1 MKKVKQ
7 IFAMALAVMMLV
19 SIVPMDTQAAGK
31 FKMNKSSTTIYVGK
45 STTLSVVRT
54 NTIRTSD
61 NSTIKVTGTKKK
73 VKWHSSNKNI
83 AKVSSKGKVTGRKAG
98 KVVITAKVSGKKYTC
113 KVKVKNPYLSDTK
126 KTITAGKSFTLK
138 MKGSSVVKWSSSDK
152 SVATVSS
159 KGKVKAKAKG
169 TAIIRCKCK
178 NGKTYKCKVTVK
190 KKSSSNNSNTGNTN
204 GEDEYGSFY
213 TGKDGHLH
221 KYKKVKTIR
230 EASASGF
237 GEIEYTCSVKGCKK
251 TVVMNYGNPVKYEYT
266 DPDTKKVTKTETK
279 YGFWDEKS
287 AKDILE
293 GINEYRK
300 SKGLSTLKWQSRYN
314 SYLQKQ
320 VMQNYFGNIDF
331 NLTPEDKSLRF
342 VGEGLG
348 SDCHNKTYFKTKA
361 GLLKPGND
369 GKNNAAL
376 FEKEDIEVGVAC
388 FAYTV
393 YYSPTKNNSQQYYS
407 YEYFQPSTHYD
418 IVICIFEN
426 NKNNETDD
434 E

>member
-1 MKKVKQ
+1 M
-7 IFAMALAVMMLV
+7 
-19 SIVPMDTQAAGK
+19 
-31 FKMNKSSTTIYVGK
+31 
-45 STTLSVVRT
+45 VRT
-54 NTIRTSD
+54 NTIRTLD

-83 AKVSSKGKVTGRKAG
+83 AK
-98 KVVITAKVSGKKYTC
+98 
-113 KVKVKNPYLSDTK
+113 
-126 KTITAGKSFTLK
+126 
-138 MKGSSVVKWSSSDK
+138 
-152 SVATVSS
+152 VSS

-204 GEDEYGSFY
+204 GEDEYGSFD

-230 EASASGF
+230 KASAGGV

-314 SYLQKQ
+314 SYL
-320 VMQNYFGNIDF
+320 
-331 NLTPEDKSLRF
+331 
-342 VGEGLG
+342 
-348 SDCHNKTYFKTKA
+348 
-361 GLLKPGND
+361 
-369 GKNNAAL
+369 
-376 FEKEDIEVGVAC
+376 
-388 FAYTV
+388 
-393 YYSPTKNNSQQYYS
+393 
-407 YEYFQPSTHYD
+407 
-418 IVICIFEN
+418 
-426 NKNNETDD
+426 
-434 E
+434 

>member
-266 DPDTKKVTKTETK
+266 DVDTKKVTK
-279 YGFWDEKS
+279 
-287 AKDILE
+287 
-293 GINEYRK
+293 
-300 SKGLSTLKWQSRYN
+300 LK
-314 SYLQKQ
+314 
-320 VMQNYFGNIDF
+320 QNTVSGM
-331 NLTPEDKSLRF
+331 
-342 VGEGLG
+342 
-348 SDCHNKTYFKTKA
+348 
-361 GLLKPGND
+361 
-369 GKNNAAL
+369 KN
-376 FEKEDIEVGVAC
+376 
-388 FAYTV
+388 
-393 YYSPTKNNSQQYYS
+393 P
-407 YEYFQPSTHYD
+407 PR
-418 IVICIFEN
+418 IF
-426 NKNNETDD
+426 
-434 E
+434 